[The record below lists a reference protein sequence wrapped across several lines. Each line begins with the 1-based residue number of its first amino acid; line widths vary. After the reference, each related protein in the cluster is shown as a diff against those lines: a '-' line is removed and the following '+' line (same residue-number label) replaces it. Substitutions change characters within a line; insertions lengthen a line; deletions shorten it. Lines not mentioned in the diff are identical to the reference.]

1 MTTTI
6 IHITL
11 MGYLAS
17 TIGYWISLPMKRI
30 FVAKIS
36 TWILGCSFLFHTLTL
51 AIPYIHTGQN
61 PLNSISGALSL
72 FSWIISGTFILFQT
86 RTKTRI
92 LGVILSPLILLVF
105 FAASYQL
112 TGDRLLPPHLQG
124 PLVTIHV
131 TLSVAGEALLAL
143 VALAGILY
151 LLQNHFIK
159 KRRFHTLSRLLPPL
173 EDLDRINRL
182 GLLVGFP
189 LLTCGLIAGSV
200 WAQSVEGYLWLR
212 DPKLIWAFAFWSGYA
227 FILHQRMAIGWQ
239 GHRTALLSIVLCLVF
254 LLSLVALTLIFPTYH
269 MFSW

>member
-17 TIGYWISLPMKRI
+17 TIGYWISLPMKRV

-51 AIPYIHTGQN
+51 VIPYIHTDQST
-61 PLNSISGALSL
+61 LNSISGTLSL
-72 FSWIISGTFILFQT
+72 FSWVISGAFILFQT

-92 LGVILSPLILLVF
+92 LGVIISPLILLVF

-131 TLSVAGEALLAL
+131 FLSVTGEALFALA
-143 VALAGILY
+143 ALAGILY

-159 KRRFHTLSRLLPPL
+159 KRRFHAMSRLLPPL
-173 EDLDRINRL
+173 EDLDQINRF
-182 GLLVGFP
+182 GLLAGFP
-189 LLTCGLIAGSV
+189 LLTCGLLAGSA
-200 WAQSVEGYLWLR
+200 WAQSVWGHLWLG
-212 DPKLIWAFAFWSGYA
+212 DPKLIWAFAFWLGYA

-239 GHRTALLSIVLCLVF
+239 GHRAALLSIVFCLVF
-254 LLSLVALTLIFPTYH
+254 LLSLVAITLIFPTYH